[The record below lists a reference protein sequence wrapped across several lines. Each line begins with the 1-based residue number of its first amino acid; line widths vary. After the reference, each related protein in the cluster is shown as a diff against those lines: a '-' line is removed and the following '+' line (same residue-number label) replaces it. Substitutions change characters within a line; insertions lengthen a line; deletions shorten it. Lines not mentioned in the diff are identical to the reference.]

1 MGDRSVI
8 GIKPTSNAPTIF
20 LYSQWGGED
29 RYKTLCEA
37 TAAASVRQGDNAYFT
52 RIFLSQIVGDYWN
65 QDLGFGIEVDSF
77 CAPDYDDIP
86 VVVID
91 ERNIEIYTGD
101 RFEDLKCVGVVNQLD
116 WTNPDHGY
124 PVIQE
129 MVKMA
134 LRGQH
139 LEIG

>member
-20 LYSQWGGED
+20 IYSQWGGED
-29 RYKTLCEA
+29 RYRILCEA
-37 TAAASVRQGDNAYFT
+37 TAAASVRQGDDAYFT
-52 RIFLSQIVGDYWN
+52 RIFISQIVGDNWN
-65 QDLGFGIEVDSF
+65 QELGFGIEVDSF
-77 CAPDYDDIP
+77 CMPDYQDVP

-91 ERNIEIYTGD
+91 ERNIEIYAGSSFD
-101 RFEDLKCVGVVNQLD
+101 ELECVGVVNQVD

-124 PVIQE
+124 LIIQE

-134 LRGQH
+134 LLGKSMFTR
-139 LEIG
+139 